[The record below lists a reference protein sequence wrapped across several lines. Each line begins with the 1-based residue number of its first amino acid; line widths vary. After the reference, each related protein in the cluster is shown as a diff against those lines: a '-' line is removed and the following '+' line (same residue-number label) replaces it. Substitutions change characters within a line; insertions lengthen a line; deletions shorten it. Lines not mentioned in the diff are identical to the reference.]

1 VKWLSGGVERAEV
14 SPLVADTVESWAV
27 LPPRPVSETCQAVF
41 VVWSTGKLI
50 ASTFVPSVMTSA
62 LTASEPSTCR
72 AAPVFGRF
80 AYPKKKPSFV
90 QKIRIDRFAWLRLCD
105 SGGDSDHWSLS
116 QEEKYNEVGS
126 FEAALAAMQGAG
138 QRVVSKRLIHPL

>member
-1 VKWLSGGVERAEV
+1 
-14 SPLVADTVESWAV
+14 VADSLIQKKAQ
-27 LPPRPVSETCQAVF
+27 LRPEN
-41 VVWSTGKLI
+41 
-50 ASTFVPSVMTSA
+50 
-62 LTASEPSTCR
+62 
-72 AAPVFGRF
+72 
-80 AYPKKKPSFV
+80 
-90 QKIRIDRFAWLRLCD
+90 RIDRFAWLRLCD

>member
-1 VKWLSGGVERAEV
+1 LKRARLNPIRWPIRLS
-14 SPLVADTVESWAV
+14 
-27 LPPRPVSETCQAVF
+27 
-41 VVWSTGKLI
+41 
-50 ASTFVPSVMTSA
+50 
-62 LTASEPSTCR
+62 
-72 AAPVFGRF
+72 
-80 AYPKKKPSFV
+80 KKKPSFV